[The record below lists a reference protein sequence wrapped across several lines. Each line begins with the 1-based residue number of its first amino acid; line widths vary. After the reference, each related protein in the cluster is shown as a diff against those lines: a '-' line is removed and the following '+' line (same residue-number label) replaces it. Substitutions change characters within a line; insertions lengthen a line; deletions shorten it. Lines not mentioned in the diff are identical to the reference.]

1 MTAVAYDVT
10 RLFLG
15 PLSRTPR
22 GIDRIEL
29 ILARHFFGTSPETTF
44 GVLPTPWGVRVYDS
58 RRVLRA
64 IDRLERMWSEQG
76 GPIDDPCLGWLRDRM
91 LGRTVGPPPFAGKP
105 GLMRKGWRIIQL
117 IAAARFSFGRRATT
131 TLPQGCAYL
140 NVGQLSLAVGGL
152 FRWLDRRPDIW
163 SAFMLHDVIPI
174 EEPALVAPA
183 SVRFHDRMVATT
195 ARHADGLI
203 VTTQSAKAAVLKALA
218 DKGRLEI
225 PTLAAM
231 LPLHS
236 GFDSP
241 ADPDPALSGTAY
253 FVVCGAIEPRK
264 NLNLLLVVWSDL
276 VARLGQDTP
285 HLVVVGTP
293 NFQGDRILGAFA
305 ENAGTRPY
313 IHLVSGLSTAS
324 LKVLVSGAR
333 ALLMPSLAEGFGLPI
348 VEADALGCPVI
359 ASDIPAHREVMGQHC
374 TLLAPRN
381 AEAWVD
387 AVLAAR
393 NATLRPDRRTEA
405 ILLSDRQVFVEKI
418 AGFLRDRS

>member
-1 MTAVAYDVT
+1 MTGVAYDVT

-29 ILARHFFGTSPETTF
+29 ILARHFFGTCPDTTF
-44 GVLPTPWGVRVYDS
+44 GILPTPWGIRVYDS

-64 IDRLERMWSEQG
+64 IDRLERMWSEQD
-76 GPIDDPCLGWLRDRM
+76 GPNDDPCLDWLRKRM
-91 LGRTVGPPPFAGKP
+91 GGQTLEPPPYAGKL
-105 GLMRKGWRIIQL
+105 GLMQKGWRIAQL
-117 IAAARFSFGRRATT
+117 IGAAGFSFGRRATA
-131 TLPQGCAYL
+131 TLPQGGAYL

-174 EEPALVAPA
+174 EEPTLVAPS
-183 SVRFHDRMVATT
+183 SVRFHDQMVATT

-236 GFDSP
+236 GFDTP
-241 ADPDPALSGTAY
+241 CAPDPVLAQTAY

-264 NLNLLLVVWSDL
+264 NLILLLDVWRDL
-276 VARLGQDTP
+276 VARLGPDTP

-305 ENAGTRPY
+305 DSAETRPF
-313 IHLVSGLSTAS
+313 IHVVSGLSTAA
-324 LKVLVSGAR
+324 LKVLVAGAR

-359 ASDIPAHREVMGQHC
+359 ASDIPAHREVMGRDC
-374 TLLAPRN
+374 TLLPPRD
-381 AEAWVD
+381 AGLWVN
-387 AVLAAR
+387 AVLAAHG
-393 NATLRPDRRTEA
+393 ATTRPEPRPSA
-405 ILLSDRQVFVEKI
+405 SLLSDRQRFVEKI